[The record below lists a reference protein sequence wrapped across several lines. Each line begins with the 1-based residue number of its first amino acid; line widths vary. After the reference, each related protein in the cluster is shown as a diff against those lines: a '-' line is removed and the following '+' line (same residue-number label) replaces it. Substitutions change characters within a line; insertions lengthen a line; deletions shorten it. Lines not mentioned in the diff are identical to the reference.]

1 MRKLIAIAAA
11 FACLPA
17 CTTVAGGGQSPI
29 ISPPSQQQTPQE
41 RPPQPP
47 VTEPPVTERP
57 VTKPPVTAPQNPPP
71 VIATPAPRP
80 VPPID
85 APVPVPVE
93 TRKDRSPFDS
103 LPGWSTGDM
112 RGALSATRKA
122 CAAWGERDADTFLAD
137 DKPHYGKI
145 SDWDNACFA
154 ADYAGD
160 DAASARRFFEQYF
173 LPFSYSAPAGQTTLL
188 TGYYEPQISV
198 RARKDAVYSEPIL
211 EKPLSEAKQNLP
223 RAQINDR
230 TSAVIAYGKPIDV
243 FFMQVQGSGRIA
255 FPDGRSL
262 RAAYAAHNDKPY
274 KSIGAELVR
283 RGEMTLEQASKQ
295 SIEAW
300 MMANGPAKTKALMN
314 ANPRYIFFK
323 TETATPGEGPK
334 GARGVPLVP
343 MATMAVDNDYHPYGS
358 LVWLETTLP
367 QYPGDYKG
375 APAALLV
382 SAQDTGSAIKGPV
395 RGDLFFGTGETAG
408 NLAGVMKHPVKFTLL
423 LPAALAMR
431 YLPVS

>member
-1 MRKLIAIAAA
+1 MRKIFGIIIAAA
-11 FACLPA
+11 WLSGCS
-17 CTTVAGGGQSPI
+17 TVAGGGQSPI
-29 ISPPSQQQTPQE
+29 ITPA
-41 RPPQPP
+41 PGPGP
-47 VTEPPVTERP
+47 VI
-57 VTKPPVTAPQNPPP
+57 TAPQPEPQPQPVPQPIPQPVPQPLPP
-71 VIATPAPRP
+71 VQTP
-80 VPPID
+80 VPDNSGPT
-85 APVPVPVE
+85 E
-93 TRKDRSPFDS
+93 TPPSPLAV

-112 RGALSATRKA
+112 RGALAATRKA
-122 CAAWGERDADTFLAD
+122 CAAWSERDGAAPLDSG
-137 DKPHYGKI
+137 KPYYGTI
-145 SDWDNACFA
+145 ADWDNACFA
-154 ADYAGD
+154 ADYAAD
-160 DAASARRFFEQYF
+160 DKVSARRFFEQYF
-173 LPFSYSAPAGQTTLL
+173 LPYSYAAPAGQKTLL

-198 RARKDAVYSEPIL
+198 RAQKDAIYSEPIL

-223 RAQINDR
+223 RAQINAS
-230 TSAVIAYGKPIDV
+230 TAPVIAYGKPIDV

-255 FPDGRSL
+255 FADGRSM

-300 MMANGPAKTKALMN
+300 MARSGPAKTKALMN

-323 TETATPGEGPK
+323 TEIAQAGEGPK
-334 GARGVPLVP
+334 GAMGVPLVP
-343 MATMAVDNDYHPYGS
+343 MATIAVDNAYHPYGS
-358 LVWLETTLP
+358 LIWMETTLP

-375 APAALLV
+375 APAAMLV